1 MIPTETAIL
10 SLDVG
15 TSSVRTLLFDGRAR
29 QIEGFG
35 AQIPYRVL
43 TTPDGGV
50 EVDADELAGLSAES
64 LTQIHNQMQ
73 ASGIRPSAVAFCTFW
88 HNVLGVRADGSAATP
103 IIHLFDT
110 RSAGAARALAQR
122 IDARQQH
129 SRTGCV
135 LHPSYLPAKLLWL
148 SETHAGAFR
157 ASARWMSFGEYF
169 YWKLFGRWVAST
181 SMASGTGLWNQ
192 NANDYDDGI
201 LSVLPI
207 SREQLAPA
215 ADMDQ
220 PLCSLRAEYR
230 SRWPAFDGVPWF
242 PALGDGACNNIGSGC
257 ITPDRFALMV
267 GTSGAMRGVT
277 EAPRM
282 EIPEGLWCYRVDRK
296 RFVLGGAL
304 SNGGEVFAWM
314 KRTLILPPD
323 EEIEAELARLA
334 PGAHG
339 LTVMP
344 LFAGERSTKWR
355 GDARAAITGM
365 SLHTRPIDI
374 LRASLEAVA
383 LRFRNLYDIM
393 VDRLGEPREVVAT
406 GGALLRS
413 PAWTQMMADALGRP
427 VVACLEK
434 EASSRG
440 AVLLALER
448 IGAIG
453 HIRELPAE
461 TGQVFEPVPEHRQI
475 YEDQL
480 RRQRRLYTKLFE
492 ES

>member
-1 MIPTETAIL
+1 MIPAENAVL

-29 QIEGFG
+29 QVEGFG
-35 AQIPYRVL
+35 TQIPYRVE

-50 EVDADELAGLSAES
+50 EVDAVELARLSIES
-64 LTQIHNQMQ
+64 LTEVRRQMKS
-73 ASGIRPSAVAFCTFW
+73 AGIRPAAVACCTFW
-88 HNVLGVRADGSAATP
+88 HNVLGVRPDGTPSTP

-110 RSAGAARALAQR
+110 RSAGAARELGRR
-122 IDARQQH
+122 IDARAQH

-148 SETHAGAFR
+148 SQTHPEAFR
-157 ASARWMSFGEYF
+157 AANRWMSFGEFLY
-169 YWKLFGRWVAST
+169 YRIFGCWVGSS

-192 NANDYDDGI
+192 NANDYDGGI
-201 LSVLPI
+201 LSVLPVT
-207 SREQLAPA
+207 RDQLAPVA
-215 ADMDQ
+215 GMDQ
-220 PLCSLRAEYR
+220 PLCDPLPEYR
-230 SRWPAFDGVPWF
+230 ALWPEFSGIPWF

-267 GTSGAMRGVT
+267 GTSGAMRGVS
-277 EAPRM
+277 EAEHM
-282 EIPEGLWCYRVDRK
+282 EIPEGLWCYRVDRR

-304 SNGGEVFAWM
+304 SNGGEVYAWM
-314 KRTLILPPD
+314 KRTLALPP
-323 EEIEAELARLA
+323 EPEIEEQLAALP
-334 PGAHG
+334 PGQHG
-339 LTVMP
+339 LTILP

-355 GDARAAITGM
+355 GEARAAVAGM

-374 LRASLEAVA
+374 LRASLESVA
-383 LRFRNLYDIM
+383 LRFRNIYDIM
-393 VDRLGEPREVVAT
+393 VERLGAPREVVAT

-413 PAWTQMMADALGRP
+413 EAWTRMMADALGRP
-427 VVACLEK
+427 LVACLEK

-440 AVLLALER
+440 AALLALER
-448 IGAIG
+448 TGAIG
-453 HIRELPAE
+453 HISELPAE
-461 TGQVFEPVPEHRQI
+461 TGPVFEPVEAHREI
-475 YEDQL
+475 YEDLL